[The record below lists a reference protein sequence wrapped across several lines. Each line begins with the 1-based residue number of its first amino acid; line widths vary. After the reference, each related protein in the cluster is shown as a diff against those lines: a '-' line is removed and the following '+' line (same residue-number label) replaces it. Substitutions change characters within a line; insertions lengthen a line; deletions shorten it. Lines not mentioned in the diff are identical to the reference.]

1 MPILA
6 MLINQLFTMCKRGI
20 LLFTFFSMFFCFSQE
35 TQSNELKIFLDCNVC
50 DNTYIKQNLGH
61 VEFVRD
67 QSLGDVH
74 LFFVTQSNG
83 SGGRQY
89 EIDFIGKNT
98 LESIAFKIDFFL
110 DSNMTSDDRR
120 SKILEYIKLGLV
132 RYWIAIGNLEDVSVV
147 VPIPADEEE
156 TKEDIAD
163 PWNYWV
169 FRLGASG
176 YFNGQEANK
185 SSNLN
190 FNLSA
195 KRVTAENKFS
205 LNAGFSENKST
216 FTFDGSDIVAVNNNK
231 YINANY
237 IISIN
242 DHWSY
247 GFFGRSGTSTYRNYE
262 AYLQFQP
269 AIEYNFFKYEN
280 SAKKQ
285 LVLSYRNGVRYND
298 YIQRSVFGEVNETLW
313 EHSVLIGGSVR
324 QEWGNINGEASF
336 NQFLHDTK
344 LNALGFYL
352 GANIRIFKGFNINV
366 GGNYRITRNQINL
379 PAGDVTL
386 EELLLQQ
393 QQLQSGYNYWVNLG
407 FSYQFGSIYNSIVN
421 PRFNF

>member
-1 MPILA
+1 
-6 MLINQLFTMCKRGI
+6 MLKQL
-20 LLFTFFSMFFCFSQE
+20 LLSVLFFSLVFNLSAQE
-35 TQSNELKIFLDCNVC
+35 DVNKQLKIFLDCNVC
-50 DNTYIKQNLGH
+50 DNTFIKQNLGN

-74 LFFVTQSNG
+74 LFFVTQGNG
-83 SGGRQY
+83 SGGREY
-89 EIDFIGKNT
+89 DIDFIGKNK
-98 LESIAFKIDFFL
+98 LEAISFKLNFFL

-120 SKILEYIKLGLV
+120 NKILEYIKLGLV
-132 RYWIAIGNLEDVSVV
+132 RYWVATGNLDNISVN
-147 VPIPADEEE
+147 VPTPKDETEKEE
-156 TKEDIAD
+156 VID
-163 PWNYWV
+163 PWDYWV
-169 FRLGASG
+169 FRVGASG
-176 YFNGQEANK
+176 YFNGQETNK

-190 FNLSA
+190 FSLSA

-205 LNAGFSENKST
+205 FSAGFSENKST
-216 FTFDGSDIVAVNNNK
+216 FTFDNTDIVAINNNK
-231 YINANY
+231 YLNISD

-247 GFFGRSGTSTYRNYE
+247 GFFGSMGTSTYSNYE
-262 AYLQFQP
+262 SYFQFQP

-285 LVLSYRNGVRYND
+285 LVLSYRNGIRHND
-298 YIQRSVFGEVNETLW
+298 YIERTVFNETKETLW
-313 EHSVLIGGSVR
+313 EHSVLLGGSVR

-336 NQFLHDTK
+336 NQYLHDTT
-344 LNALGFYL
+344 LNSLGFYI
-352 GANIRIFKGFNINV
+352 GANVRVFKGFNFNI

-379 PAGDVTL
+379 PAGDVSL

-393 QQLQSGYNYWVNLG
+393 QQLQSGYNYWVNIG